1 MKVVDQSRTA
11 RIAHTEMHRLLTP
24 ADYRRMPWKNGGGHT
39 TEIAAEPSGA
49 GMASF
54 VWRVSVADIAQD
66 GPFSAF
72 PGIDRTLVLLSG
84 HGMRLATAGDT
95 MDLHTPY
102 EPVAFAGEAPIECAL
117 TRGPTRDFNLMVRR
131 DAASGNVVVVRDSGE
146 ALAPAR
152 AYVCYAAEGVCECL
166 FAGHPPVVL
175 APQHA
180 LVVALEPSVSAT
192 GLHVHPRS
200 AAAVALVAVI
210 GAPQHGRAQ

>member
-1 MKVVDQSRTA
+1 
-11 RIAHTEMHRLLTP
+11 MHRLLTP

-39 TEIAAEPSGA
+39 TEIAAEPAGA

-84 HGMRLATAGDT
+84 HGMRLATAADT
-95 MDLHTPY
+95 MELHAPY
-102 EPVAFAGEAPIECAL
+102 DPVAFAGEAPIECTL
-117 TRGPTRDFNLMVRR
+117 IQGPTRDFNLMVRR
-131 DAASGNVVVVRDSGE
+131 DVASGMVVVVRDES
-146 ALAPAR
+146 AAIAPAR
-152 AYVCYAAEGVCECL
+152 AYVCYSAEGVSECL

-175 APQHA
+175 PPQHA
-180 LVVALEPSVSAT
+180 LVVAEEAQAPAT
-192 GLHVHPRS
+192 GLHVYPRT

-210 GAPQHGRAQ
+210 GAPRAGLVQ